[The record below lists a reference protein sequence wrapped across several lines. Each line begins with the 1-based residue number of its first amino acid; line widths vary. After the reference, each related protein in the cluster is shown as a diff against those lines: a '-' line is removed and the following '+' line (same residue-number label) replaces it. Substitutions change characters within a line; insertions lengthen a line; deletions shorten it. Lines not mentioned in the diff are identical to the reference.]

1 MPTITVT
8 APDSA
13 MAMDEVVRQL
23 GSDAYI
29 LSTSQ
34 QDGLVQIKASLDPLN
49 TSPRRPKAIQTVFEK
64 EMEKQFTVSAAA
76 AAAAAPAPKPAPADV
91 LRLVSVEGGLSSQ
104 AGAQSAQALAQEPA
118 PSPLY
123 ASEAPRLKV
132 APPLPENRHKPM
144 APEPHQ
150 DFEARLARIEEHL
163 DLISSPT
170 ANPPMAAKA
179 APQERTA
186 PRDVPHELVGLGFD
200 RALIDAAIA
209 RQNAL
214 GLPTTNADLVAHLSE
229 RVVANEAS
237 STLDA
242 DVILVVGP
250 SGCGKT
256 TLAAKFASLLS
267 EMMEARIVRLVSME
281 DTTRPQTG
289 LLPHYAH
296 RLSMPIAHWPMSQ
309 PNDWGPIARNTIQI
323 IDMAC
328 TTDEVIQIWPD
339 LQDYFGDRKLQV
351 VMAIPSGLAVNRLAN
366 ELNKAAQLN
375 AQIVLTKLDETE
387 FSVPEIS
394 QLLTKSAKVG
404 WLTGTLELSGNL
416 AKATCDIME
425 QYLLGYVIDKEYDKE
440 TITDPVKSDL
450 DATR

>member
-49 TSPRRPKAIQTVFEK
+49 SSPRRPKAIQTVFEK
-64 EMEKQFTVSAAA
+64 EMEKQFTVSATAA
-76 AAAAAPAPKPAPADV
+76 VTPAPKPAPADV
-91 LRLVSVEGGLSSQ
+91 LRLVSVEGGLSPQ
-104 AGAQSAQALAQEPA
+104 TGAQSAQALAQEPA
-118 PSPLY
+118 PSP
-123 ASEAPRLKV
+123 AEVSEAAMLKV
-132 APPLPENRHKPM
+132 EPPLPKNAHQPM

-150 DFEARLARIEEHL
+150 SFEARLTRIEEHL
-163 DLISSPT
+163 DLIVSP
-170 ANPPMAAKA
+170 AAEPPMVPNAV
-179 APQERTA
+179 PQEPTA
-186 PRDVPHELVGLGFD
+186 PRDVQHELVDLGFE
-200 RALIDAAIA
+200 RTLIDTAIA

-214 GLPTTNADLVAHLSE
+214 GLPTTNADLIAHLSE
-229 RVVANEAS
+229 RVVSNEAS
-237 STLDA
+237 STIDA

-296 RLSMPIAHWPMSQ
+296 QLSMPIAHWPIYQ

-328 TTDEVIQIWPD
+328 TTDAVIQIWPD
-339 LQDYFGDRKLQV
+339 LQEYFGDRKLQV

-366 ELNKAAQLN
+366 ELNKANQLN

-387 FSVPEIS
+387 FSVPEVS

-404 WLTGTLELSGNL
+404 WLTGTLALSGNL

-440 TITDPVKSDL
+440 AITDPVKSDV

>member
-76 AAAAAPAPKPAPADV
+76 AAAAAPAQKPAPADV
-91 LRLVSVEGGLSSQ
+91 LRLVSVEGGLSPQ
-104 AGAQSAQALAQEPA
+104 AGAQSAQAMAQEPA

-132 APPLPENRHKPM
+132 APPLPENPHKPM

-170 ANPPMAAKA
+170 ANPPIAAKA
-179 APQERTA
+179 EPQERTA
-186 PRDVPHELVGLGFD
+186 PRDVQHELVDLGFD
-200 RALIDAAIA
+200 RRLIDAAIA

-328 TTDEVIQIWPD
+328 TTDEVVQIWPD

-387 FSVPEIS
+387 FSVPEVS

-404 WLTGTLELSGNL
+404 WLTGTLALSGNL

-440 TITDPVKSDL
+440 AITDPVKSDV